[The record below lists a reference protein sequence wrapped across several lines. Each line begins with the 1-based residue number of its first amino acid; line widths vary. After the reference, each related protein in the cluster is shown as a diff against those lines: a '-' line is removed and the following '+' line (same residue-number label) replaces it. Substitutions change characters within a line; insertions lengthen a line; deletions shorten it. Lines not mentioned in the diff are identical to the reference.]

1 MVGKKGLGPRPGGNK
16 VAVGIGGVFCRRP
29 VLAVV
34 NAAPSNKTLLPFPMQ
49 LVDPRLTNQVGWGG
63 VGELFAQY
71 QVQYYHSHV
80 HGGAR
85 LDGHDDIQ
93 VTTNID
99 CYNNCISLQCS

>member
-16 VAVGIGGVFCRRP
+16 VAVGMGGVFCRQP

-63 VGELFAQY
+63 GVAFCTVPSTVLPQPC
-71 QVQYYHSHV
+71 
-80 HGGAR
+80 AR
-85 LDGHDDIQ
+85 RS
-93 VTTNID
+93 T
-99 CYNNCISLQCS
+99 SWRP